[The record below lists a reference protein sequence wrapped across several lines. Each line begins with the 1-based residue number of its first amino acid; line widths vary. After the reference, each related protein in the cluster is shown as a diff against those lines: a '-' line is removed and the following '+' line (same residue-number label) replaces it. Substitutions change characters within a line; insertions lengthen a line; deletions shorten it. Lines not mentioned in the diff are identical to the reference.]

1 MNEHFCDLPN
11 PLNAHIKID
20 GVYSHA
26 EITKLYF
33 KEPTARHCYISLKQI
48 RGYYIKS
55 MTQMQMQRQAFG
67 GKTPVAKQKVDQEEM
82 GAKDLQANQE
92 EMGAKDFLLIVAMDA
107 DICAKFYNTIQ
118 EMLCNGLVFLDAEK
132 KQPLKSSH
140 LDTLDAEGLDTLIE
154 TYLDFFSIYFIPTM

>member
-11 PLNAHIKID
+11 PLKAHIKID
-20 GVYSHA
+20 GAYEHA

-48 RGYYIKS
+48 RGYFIKS
-55 MTQMQMQRQAFG
+55 MTQMQREIPNQSFD
-67 GKTPVAKQKVDQEEM
+67 GKTPVAKQDGGEAEI
-82 GAKDLQANQE
+82 GAEA
-92 EMGAKDFLLIVAMDA
+92 FLLFVSMDA

-140 LDTLDAEGLDTLIE
+140 LDTLDAEGLDKLIE
-154 TYLDFFSIYFIPTM
+154 TYLDFFSTYFIPKI

>member
-1 MNEHFCDLPN
+1 MTEYSCDLPN
-11 PLNAHIKID
+11 PLKAHIKVD
-20 GVYSHA
+20 SVYSHA
-26 EITKLYF
+26 EITRLYF

-55 MTQMQMQRQAFG
+55 ITQMQTQVLG
-67 GKTPVAKQKVDQEEM
+67 GKRPVARQEVDQEEK
-82 GAKDLQANQE
+82 GAKDLQAKQE

-132 KQPLKSSH
+132 KQQLKLSH
-140 LDTLDAEGLDTLIE
+140 FDMLDVESLDTLIE
-154 TYLDFFSIYFIPTM
+154 TYLDFFSTYFIPTM